1 LQFEKEITFTD
12 RRALII
18 WKAIKEREKLDSAPK
33 TSLHTLGAPILFSLI
48 VHLVQNRGKTA
59 SLNYCAISRLG
70 FKAQFLH
77 IQVQTRNRGE
87 IKDGIQNATF
97 VQYCYCSFIY
107 SLYF

>member
-1 LQFEKEITFTD
+1 MHQCKKRYKKEAKRSRATTILLQFEKEITFTD

-59 SLNYCAISRLG
+59 
-70 FKAQFLH
+70 
-77 IQVQTRNRGE
+77 
-87 IKDGIQNATF
+87 
-97 VQYCYCSFIY
+97 
-107 SLYF
+107 